1 MKGAQPTFRR
11 LRSHPSH
18 PIQRRSLRMSTINST
33 TSVQDLA
40 KSLMQTFDTN
50 SDGKLTTD
58 EFGAFLTKLLSGV
71 NTATSAAATS
81 ASATSTIGTS
91 SIKFEGFDFSVT
103 KDPLKSAKY
112 SFANAAKAAGTMP
125 TSKAE
130 AEAWFN
136 QNIKAK
142 MEADGHR
149 INWVKGD
156 KIQVSDAN
164 GTFIVDYVRGAD
176 SGSPALAWQP
186 E

>member
-1 MKGAQPTFRR
+1 
-11 LRSHPSH
+11 
-18 PIQRRSLRMSTINST
+18 MSTIQSS

-40 KSLMQTFDTN
+40 NSLMKTFDTN

-71 NTATSAAATS
+71 TSASASAAAT
-81 ASATSTIGTS
+81 ATSSTS
-91 SIKFEGFDFSVT
+91 TAAATGSSAVKFEGFDFSVT

-125 TSKAE
+125 TSKAA

-136 QNIKAK
+136 ANIKDK
-142 MEADGHR
+142 MQADGHT

-156 KIQVSDAN
+156 KFQFTDAS
-164 GTFIVDYVRGAD
+164 GTFVVDYVRGAD
-176 SGSPALAWQP
+176 SGNPALAWQP

>member
-1 MKGAQPTFRR
+1 
-11 LRSHPSH
+11 
-18 PIQRRSLRMSTINST
+18 MSTIGSS

-40 KSLMQTFDTN
+40 TSLMKTFDTN

-71 NTATSAAATS
+71 TSASAAATATG
-81 ASATSTIGTS
+81 ASSTTSTAAVTGS
-91 SIKFEGFDFSVT
+91 SAVKFEGFDFSVT

-112 SFANAAKAAGTMP
+112 SFANAAKAVGTMP
-125 TSKAE
+125 GNKAE

-136 QNIKAK
+136 ANIKDK
-142 MEADGHR
+142 MQADGHT

-156 KIQVSDAN
+156 KFQFTDAS
-164 GTFIVDYVRGAD
+164 GTFTVDYVRGAD
-176 SGSPALAWQP
+176 SGNPALAWQP

>member
-1 MKGAQPTFRR
+1 
-11 LRSHPSH
+11 
-18 PIQRRSLRMSTINST
+18 MSTIQSS

-40 KSLMQTFDTN
+40 NSLMKTFDTN

-71 NTATSAAATS
+71 TSASAAATATGS
-81 ASATSTIGTS
+81 TSTAAATGS
-91 SIKFEGFDFSVT
+91 SALKFEGFDFSVV

-112 SFANAAKAAGTMP
+112 SFANAAKAAGSMP
-125 TSKAE
+125 ANKVE
-130 AEAWFN
+130 AETWFN
-136 QNIKAK
+136 TNIKPK
-142 MEADGHR
+142 MEADGHT

-156 KIQVSDAN
+156 KFQFTDAS
-164 GTFIVDYVRGAD
+164 GTFVVDYVRGAD

>member
-1 MKGAQPTFRR
+1 
-11 LRSHPSH
+11 
-18 PIQRRSLRMSTINST
+18 MSTIGSS

-40 KSLMQTFDTN
+40 TSLMKTFDTN

-71 NTATSAAATS
+71 TSASAAATATGSTTTAAAATGSTGSS
-81 ASATSTIGTS
+81 AV
-91 SIKFEGFDFSVT
+91 KFEGFDFSVT

-125 TSKAE
+125 ANKTE
-130 AEAWFN
+130 AETWFN
-136 QNIKAK
+136 TNIKAK
-142 MEADGHR
+142 MQADGHT

-156 KIQVSDAN
+156 KFQFTDAS
-164 GTFIVDYVRGAD
+164 GTFTVDYVRGAD

>member
-1 MKGAQPTFRR
+1 
-11 LRSHPSH
+11 
-18 PIQRRSLRMSTINST
+18 MSTIQSS

-40 KSLMQTFDTN
+40 NSLMKTFDTN

-71 NTATSAAATS
+71 TS
-81 ASATSTIGTS
+81 ASAVATATGTS
-91 SIKFEGFDFSVT
+91 STTAAATNSSAVKFEGFDFSVA

-125 TSKAE
+125 TSKTDAE
-130 AEAWFN
+130 TWFN
-136 QNIKAK
+136 TNIKAK
-142 MEADGHR
+142 MEADGHT

-156 KIQVSDAN
+156 TFQFTDAS
-164 GTFIVDYVRGAD
+164 GTFVVDYVRGAS

-186 E
+186 S

>member
-1 MKGAQPTFRR
+1 
-11 LRSHPSH
+11 
-18 PIQRRSLRMSTINST
+18 MSTINST

-71 NTATSAAATS
+71 NTAASTSAAATS

-125 TSKAE
+125 TSKSE

-164 GTFIVDYVRGAD
+164 GT
-176 SGSPALAWQP
+176 PALAWQP